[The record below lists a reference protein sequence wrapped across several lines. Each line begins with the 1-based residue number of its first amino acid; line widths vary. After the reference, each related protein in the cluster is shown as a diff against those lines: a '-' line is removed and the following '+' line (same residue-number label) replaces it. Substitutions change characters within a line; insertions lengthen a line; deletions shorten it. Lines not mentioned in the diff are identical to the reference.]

1 MQEAVANLRKAKANY
16 VQRQQDW
23 ERAKVDSLVF
33 SFCFFFVFSSSA
45 ASLLRFAL
53 HHRPPPLPPQI
64 RARNPSKTKPSVA
77 EWISIQPIRPVP

>member
-53 HHRPPPLPPQI
+53 HHRPPPPPSP
-64 RARNPSKTKPSVA
+64 NPSEKPIEDEA
-77 EWISIQPIRPVP
+77 LGG